1 MGHEGHDHDHD
12 HGHHGHAHPPA
23 ADASVAL
30 HRAAS
35 PQKVKAYVVT
45 ASDTRTPDDDSS
57 GRFLREALAGRG
69 HDVLGFEIV
78 REEPLL
84 LARALGQAKAAGAD
98 VVLVTGGTGITRRD
112 GTFEALEQ
120 LLVRRL
126 PGFGELFRMLSFQ
139 ELGAAAMLSRA
150 TAGLTVDGLVVF
162 AMPGSTPAC
171 RLAFERLIG
180 PELAHV
186 VREARR

>member
-1 MGHEGHDHDHD
+1 MGHEGHDHDHEP
-12 HGHHGHAHPPA
+12 HGHPHTPA

-35 PQKVKAYVVT
+35 PQKVKGYVIT
-45 ASDTRTPDDDSS
+45 ASDTRTPDDDTS

-69 HDVLGFEIV
+69 HDVLGGEIV

-139 ELGAAAMLSRA
+139 ELGAAAMLTRA
-150 TAGLTVDGLVVF
+150 TAGLTADGLVVF